1 MGVVSINLD
10 LEVESW
16 FRGIKNQGRSAV
28 VNRVLR
34 NHIRSKLG
42 DADATPAE
50 DLTAKQLIWLAFRKN
65 MDSSGWSTDKWQ
77 KVNALRDALLQ
88 EIEEESA

>member
-10 LEVESW
+10 LEVETW

-42 DADATPAE
+42 DAEATPAQE
-50 DLTAKQLIWLAFRKN
+50 LSPKQLIWLAMTKHRSEEWD
-65 MDSSGWSTDKWQ
+65 MDKMRRL
-77 KVNALRDALLQ
+77 NAFRDALLH
-88 EIEEESA
+88 EIEKVEE

>member
-28 VNRVLR
+28 VNRVLKL
-34 NHIRSKLG
+34 HIRSKLG
-42 DADATPAE
+42 DADATPASE
-50 DLTAKQLIWLAFRKN
+50 LTQKQLIRFTIATFRH
-65 MDSSGWSTDKWQ
+65 
-77 KVNALRDALLQ
+77 
-88 EIEEESA
+88 